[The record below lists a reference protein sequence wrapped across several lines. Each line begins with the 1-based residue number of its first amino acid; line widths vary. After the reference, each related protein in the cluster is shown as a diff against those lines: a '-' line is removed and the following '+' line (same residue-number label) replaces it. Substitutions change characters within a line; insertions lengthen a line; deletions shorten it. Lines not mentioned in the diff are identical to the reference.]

1 MIYSFTIISNENDKF
16 ARVIEID
23 AESTFLDFNDALL
36 DSVGYTKDQMTSFF
50 ICDEGWERETEITL
64 MEMKFT
70 ASDED
75 NYVMADTR
83 LEELVHDK
91 GQRLLFMFDSLNERM
106 FFIELTA
113 IKKGTLIM
121 PTCVKSK
128 GDAPKQIEDMD
139 YNDKFLSAADDGVY
153 LDEFGSDDFD
163 AEELESE
170 GLNIDDDYF
179 GHQDY

>member
-1 MIYSFTIISNENDKF
+1 
-16 ARVIEID
+16 
-23 AESTFLDFNDALL
+23 
-36 DSVGYTKDQMTSFF
+36 
-50 ICDEGWERETEITL
+50 
-64 MEMKFT
+64 MKFT

-113 IKKGTLIM
+113 IKKGNLIV
-121 PTCVKSK
+121 PACVKSK
-128 GDAPKQIEDMD
+128 GDAPKQLEDID
-139 YNDKFLSAADDGVY
+139 YNDKFLSSADDGVY

>member
-16 ARVIEID
+16 ARTIEID

-50 ICDEGWERETEITL
+50 ICDEDWERETEITL
-64 MEMKFT
+64 MDMKFS

-83 LEELVHDK
+83 LEEFVQER
-91 GQRLLFMFDSLNERM
+91 GQRLLFMFDSFNERM
-106 FFIELTA
+106 FFIELTS
-113 IKKGTLIM
+113 IKKGILIV

-128 GDAPKQIEDMD
+128 GDAPKQIEDLD
-139 YNDKFLSAADDGVY
+139 YNDKFLSSVDDGVY
-153 LDEFGSDDFD
+153 LDEYGSDDYD
-163 AEELESE
+163 ADEIESE

>member
-83 LEELVHDK
+83 LEELVQDK

-113 IKKGTLIM
+113 IKKGTLIK

-128 GDAPKQIEDMD
+128 GEAPKQIEDID